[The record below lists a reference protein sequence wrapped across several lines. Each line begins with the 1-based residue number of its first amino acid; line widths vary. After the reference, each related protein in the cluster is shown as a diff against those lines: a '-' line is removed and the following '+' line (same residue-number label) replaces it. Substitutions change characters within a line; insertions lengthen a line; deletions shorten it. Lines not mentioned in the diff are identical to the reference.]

1 MATMSAATNM
11 DPDKQTLV
19 QFHHYFK
26 LPAELRI
33 KIIQEFITDLRQQ
46 LRLPKF
52 APFAVIHSEWQHEFE
67 AEQELFGS
75 LCLSTEDLPAYLG
88 MVNQHRRDSLSKL
101 TVRVYINNAA
111 IEFSRH
117 MYHIS
122 GTTGVCSRASSF
134 IVNSMAT
141 ILDSVVYSV
150 PTGSQATRAGLE
162 LHTQIMIPGD
172 EGHRDLRTV
181 LSLPYGICCD
191 FSQLHPLHKIRSFS
205 QERLP
210 ASQQRALGIGMM
222 LFLNPSSLLTFVRC
236 MPDLE
241 QAVVGI
247 SNWQSLRGISG
258 KFKFTDPKRGRQTS
272 SVVDL
277 YHNRIS
283 FEESMLTLIVNTA
296 REINSCPRLKKL
308 RMTNFSQYVPWQ
320 TLAMWISC
328 WGHGIENLET
338 CYTHVP
344 DFLRTFT
351 KRDEHS
357 ESITWPNLQVL
368 KVGGYCRALQTSTS
382 ADNFMV
388 SGDPTETLN
397 AMAVA
402 LAWLP
407 SIRDMTVELGMVHRA
422 NFVWIVFKLH
432 LGSGSSNLTMSQS
445 SWQESGRAL
454 SHVPWND
461 SSEPGDLF
469 FRDRMQDAAAEV
481 QDAVRMHRGHDLEI
495 TWPETVEKPQ
505 SR

>member
-1 MATMSAATNM
+1 MSAATNM
-11 DPDKQTLV
+11 DPDKQTSV

-52 APFAVIHSEWQHEFE
+52 APFTVIHSEWQHEFE

-88 MVNQHRRDSLSKL
+88 MVNQHRGDSLSKL
-101 TVRVYINNAA
+101 TLRVYINNTA

-134 IVNSMAT
+134 IVNSMVT

-181 LSLPYGICCD
+181 LSLPDGICCD
-191 FSQLHPLHKIRSFS
+191 FSQLHPLHTIRSFS
-205 QERLP
+205 QERLL

-241 QAVVGI
+241 QAVVDM
-247 SNWQSLRGISG
+247 SNWQSLRGIS
-258 KFKFTDPKRGRQTS
+258 
-272 SVVDL
+272 
-277 YHNRIS
+277 
-283 FEESMLTLIVNTA
+283 A

-338 CYTHVP
+338 CYTDVP

-382 ADNFMV
+382 ADAFMD

-407 SIRDMTVELGMVHRA
+407 SIRDMTVELGMVDRA
-422 NFVWIVFKLH
+422 NFLWIVFKLH